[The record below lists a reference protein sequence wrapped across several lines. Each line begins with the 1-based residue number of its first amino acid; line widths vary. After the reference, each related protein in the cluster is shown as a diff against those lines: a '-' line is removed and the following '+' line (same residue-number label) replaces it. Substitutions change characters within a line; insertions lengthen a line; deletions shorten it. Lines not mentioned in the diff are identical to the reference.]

1 MEPNFHHVLPD
12 KHLQRAVRCGTWT
25 SCCLSW
31 QPKATTR
38 RNLVSI
44 VTEEVHGGTA
54 LINYWNEALEALPSV
69 ARFPS

>member
-1 MEPNFHHVLPD
+1 MWNLD
-12 KHLQRAVRCGTWT
+12 RL
-25 SCCLSW
+25 LSVV